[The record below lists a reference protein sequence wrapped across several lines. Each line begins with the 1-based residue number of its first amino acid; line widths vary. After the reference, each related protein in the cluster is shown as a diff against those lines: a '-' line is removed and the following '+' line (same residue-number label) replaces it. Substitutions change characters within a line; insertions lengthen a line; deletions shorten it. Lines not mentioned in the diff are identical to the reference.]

1 MNKRNSIYRDHGRD
15 CPAGCGCRPRYV
27 KDVTTTPPTLRK
39 VGETDQ
45 QALIQS
51 YADECDVN
59 RIVQRFEAGDI
70 SALSRV
76 QGLYADVSGYP
87 TDAVSL
93 MNLGAQATYAWDSLT
108 LEEQS
113 KYGSK
118 EAFID
123 AMLNPSVG
131 KSDPDPAP
139 DPAPNNTEEVT
150 A

>member
-1 MNKRNSIYRDHGRD
+1 MNKRNSIYRDPGCS
-15 CPAGCGCRPRYV
+15 CPAGCGSRPRYI
-27 KDVTTTPPTLRK
+27 KDVTTNPPTLRK
-39 VGETDQ
+39 VGETNQ

-59 RIVQRFEAGDI
+59 RIVQRFEAGDV
-70 SALSRV
+70 SVLSRV

-87 TDAVSL
+87 SDTISL
-93 MNLGAQATYAWDSLT
+93 MNLGAQATHAWDSLT

-123 AMLNPSVG
+123 AMLNPSAG

-139 DPAPNNTEEVT
+139 DPAPNNSEEVT

>member
-1 MNKRNSIYRDHGRD
+1 MNKRNSIYRDPGRD
-15 CPAGCGCRPRYV
+15 CPAGCGSRSRYI
-27 KDVTTTPPTLRK
+27 KDVTTNPPTLRK

-59 RIVQRFEAGDI
+59 RIVQRFEAGDL

-87 TDAVSL
+87 TDSVSL
-93 MNLGAQATYAWDSLT
+93 MNLGVQATLAWDALT

-118 EAFID
+118 EAFIN
-123 AMLNPSVG
+123 AMLNPSDS
-131 KSDPDPAP
+131 KSDPVPAP